1 MNYFEEVKKGLI
13 AKGAKG
19 NITKDSDLTMI
30 GIDSL
35 DLMDSVVELEKK
47 YNIQLSDD
55 TLMSIKTVNDI
66 IVAIE
71 ELVK

>member
-1 MNYFEEVKKGLI
+1 MNYFEEIKKGLI

-19 NITKDSDLTMI
+19 SITKDSDLRSV

-35 DLMDSVVELEKK
+35 DLMDSVIELETKL
-47 YNIQLSDD
+47 NIQFSDE
-55 TLMSIKTVNDI
+55 TLMAIKTVNDI
-66 IVAIE
+66 VVAVE